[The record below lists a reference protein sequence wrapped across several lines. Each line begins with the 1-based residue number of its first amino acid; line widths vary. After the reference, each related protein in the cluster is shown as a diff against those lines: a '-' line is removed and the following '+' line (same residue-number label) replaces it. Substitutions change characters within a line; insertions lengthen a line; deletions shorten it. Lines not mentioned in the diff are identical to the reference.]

1 VIERRTNVSPL
12 TEVPVVTPT
21 PPPLPEKRGPELY
34 LALGDSLSA
43 GIGASI
49 EDQTGFVPLVHANL
63 PVEVSLLN
71 LGKPGDDSFEL
82 LEEGLLDQGIAEIE
96 TRLADSDPANDV
108 RMVTLE
114 IGGNDLLDIY
124 FDFVIPGDC
133 PSVTESLQRP
143 ECVEL
148 LEDALALYRP
158 NLREI
163 LARIRAADPDVPIFL
178 MTLYNPF
185 SGGSS
190 TIDQLGELALEGDPG
205 TPFPEGM
212 NDIIRAE
219 GASAGAVVVDWHPLF
234 RPSSRGLIAMDLIH
248 PNDAGYQLMATAIVD
263 AARPLGLLD

>member
-1 VIERRTNVSPL
+1 
-12 TEVPVVTPT
+12 
-21 PPPLPEKRGPELY
+21 
-34 LALGDSLSA
+34 
-43 GIGASI
+43 
-49 EDQTGFVPLVHANL
+49 
-63 PVEVSLLN
+63 
-71 LGKPGDDSFEL
+71 
-82 LEEGLLDQGIAEIE
+82 
-96 TRLADSDPANDV
+96 
-108 RMVTLE
+108 
-114 IGGNDLLDIY
+114 
-124 FDFVIPGDC
+124 
-133 PSVTESLQRP
+133 
-143 ECVEL
+143 VEL